1 MCIYLGN
8 NSDLNYRKQEHVFPA
23 SLGGKC
29 RLSKGVVSDEANELF
44 SPLELQLTRHSL
56 IAFDRIMYGPGKRGS
71 SSPSKMTKS
80 RIHVGIQDDGCPVLC
95 YIAMGVPYH
104 IPQLHF
110 HNKDVVISI
119 PDDKGEYVDKIK
131 AFLQS
136 FNDLPIKRIYLVSDQ
151 VPIDDALVGI
161 YDHKIFIATHTN
173 ADCQEEK
180 LKRFKDVLDYLTISN
195 IKQSEHRITQ
205 SFCFAENDSVARM
218 YGKTAINVLTLLK
231 GMDYIQHP
239 NFDAVKHWVVSGDAE
254 SSICTIEMAHDYELS
269 RMVPEMAH
277 WCVCVPNGNELH
289 AIVCFYNHVAR
300 RIRLG
305 QLPDDRSIK
314 LSEGFIC
321 DWKNEEEYSLFELVQ
336 KIARSK
342 SQSIE

>member
-8 NSDLNYRKQEHVFPA
+8 NKDLSYRKQEHVFPA
-23 SLGGKC
+23 SLGGRR

-71 SSPSKMTKS
+71 LSPSKMTKS

-110 HNKDVVISI
+110 HNKDVII
-119 PDDKGEYVDKIK
+119 RIQDGKGEYVDKIR
-131 AFLQS
+131 AFPRSL
-136 FNDLPIKRIYLVSDQ
+136 NDLSIEHIYLSSDK
-151 VPIDDALVGI
+151 VPTDDVLVGI
-161 YDHKIFIATHTN
+161 FDHKIFIATHSN
-173 ADCQEEK
+173 IDCHEEIH
-180 LKRFKDVLDYLTISN
+180 KRITDVLEHLTISN
-195 IKQSEHRITQ
+195 IEQSEHRITQ

-231 GMDYIQHP
+231 GTDYVQHP
-239 NFDAVKHWVVSGDAE
+239 NFDAVKHWVVSGDAD
-254 SSICTIEMAHDYELS
+254 SSMCTIEMANDYELS

-305 QLPDDRSIK
+305 QLPDDRSMK
-314 LSEGFIC
+314 LTEGFIC

-342 SQSIE
+342 SLSTK